1 MPRNTRDSAP
11 QSDSTQTTL
20 PAVRAGQR
28 LQNKAVST
36 VKLAIIQPG
45 RFECRV
51 AFDAP
56 LGRSGRSSFIST
68 AILADA
74 YRVVR

>member
-1 MPRNTRDSAP
+1 MPRTTRDSAP

-20 PAVRAGQR
+20 PAFRAGQR
-28 LQNKAVST
+28 LQNKAVPT
-36 VKLAIIQPG
+36 VNLTVVQPG

-56 LGRSGRSSFIST
+56 G
-68 AILADA
+68 AE
-74 YRVVR
+74 